1 MLALLAFIAISSPAV
16 DYSREIKPL
25 LASRCGSCHGAI
37 AQKGGLR
44 LDTAAMVRK
53 GGDSGPAIVPGKPK
67 DSLLIKRVSS
77 AEETDRMP
85 PDGPAL
91 SPGQVDAINRWI
103 SEGGLGQAGEKEEP
117 DPRSHWAFIPPSRPV
132 PPANGASHPID
143 AFLKKSRDRL
153 GIATAGPAEK
163 ATLLRRATLDLTG
176 LPPTA
181 EDVRSFLSDGNE
193 DRFERLVN
201 RLLESPHHGERWGR
215 HWMDVWRYSDWYGR
229 RSVPDNLN
237 SYGMIWRWRDWIV
250 RSLNED
256 KPYDRMVQEMLA
268 GDELAP
274 GDEAAA
280 VATGFLVRNYFRW
293 NYNQWMRDN
302 VEHVSKAFLGLTMNC
317 AQCHDHKYDP
327 IPQED
332 YFRMRAIFEPL
343 EIQQVRISGEADP
356 GPYPK
361 YSFPPGNA
369 LKPMASGMVR
379 VFDEKPEALTR
390 MYARGDE
397 RAIIEGKAPLGPG
410 IPAILGPVGFKV
422 ARVTLPPEVAHPGL
436 RPFVRDE
443 ETAKCSAA
451 IEAARQSMQSEKDA
465 SARPWRQAELAAAKA
480 AATSLEARLR
490 ADGARHRSGDKSAP
504 ARDAAR
510 AEKQAALATAMANRL
525 RAEWKLAEA
534 REAAS
539 KGDAKARS
547 EITALEKEA
556 GPAAVDK
563 ARRDLEQAGE
573 SYTPL
578 SPSYPA
584 VSSGRRL
591 ALSRAITARNNPLA
605 ARVAVN
611 HVWKWHFGR
620 PLVDSVENFGRGGK
634 APSHPELLDWLAVEF
649 MDSGWSMKHM
659 HRVIMGSQAYQMAS
673 NHPDGAGNQA
683 KDRDNIHLWVYPA
696 RRLEAESIRDAVLA
710 ASGELDRA
718 LGGKEIPSDKG
729 MTVPRRSLYFSHHP
743 EERMVLLE
751 LFDAANPCDGYVR
764 SSSVMPQQALAM
776 VNSPLALRASKA
788 VATGWAGLDDTA
800 CAQMAF
806 NRILARDP
814 HEDEREAAIRFLG
827 RQEEMFRRSPPAAKP
842 GDSLSTDPRQRAREH
857 LALALFNH
865 GDFVT
870 IR

>member
-1 MLALLAFIAISSPAV
+1 MLSFLALIVFAIPAV

-44 LDTAAMVRK
+44 LDTAAMARK
-53 GGDSGPAIVPGKPK
+53 GGDSGPAFAAGKPSE
-67 DSLLIKRVSS
+67 SLLIRRVSARED
-77 AEETDRMP
+77 AERMP

-91 SPGQVDAINRWI
+91 TPAQVETISRWI
-103 SEGGLGQAGEKEEP
+103 RGGAPAPAGEKEEA
-117 DPRSHWAFIPPSRPV
+117 DPRSHWAFIPPVRPV
-132 PPANGASHPID
+132 PPANGAGHPVD
-143 AFLKKSRDRL
+143 AFLKQSRDRL
-153 GIATAGPAEK
+153 GLAPAGPADK
-163 ATLLRRATLDLTG
+163 ATLLRRATMDLTG
-176 LPPTA
+176 LPPTPG
-181 EDVRSFLSDGNE
+181 ELRSFLSDPNE
-193 DRFERLVN
+193 DRFERLVD

-250 RSLNED
+250 RSINED
-256 KPYDRMVQEMLA
+256 KPYAAMVQEMLA
-268 GDELAP
+268 GDELLP
-274 GDEAAA
+274 GDEQAAI
-280 VATGFLVRNYFRW
+280 ATGFLVRNYFRW

-343 EIQQVRISGEADP
+343 EIQQVRLPGEPDP

-369 LKPMASGMVR
+369 LKPLNSGMVR
-379 VFDEKPEALTR
+379 VFDEKPDILTR

-397 RAIIEGKAPLGPG
+397 RAIIQEKAPLGPG
-410 IPAILGPVGFKV
+410 IPAMLGPVGFKV
-422 ARVTLPPEVAHPGL
+422 APVNLPPDVSHPGL
-436 RPFVRDE
+436 KPFVRAE
-443 ETAKCSAA
+443 ETARCAAA
-451 IEAARQSMQSEKDA
+451 IQAARQAADAEKDA
-465 SARPWRQAELAAAKA
+465 SAKPWREADIAAALAAAA
-480 AATSLEARLR
+480 SLEARLK
-490 ADGARHRSGDKSAP
+490 ADNARYRGGDKSVP
-504 ARDAAR
+504 AREAAR
-510 AEKQAALATAMANRL
+510 AEKQAALAAALASRAK
-525 RAEWKLAEA
+525 AEWKLATA

-539 KGDAKARS
+539 RGDAKAKS
-547 EITALEKEA
+547 EIAALEK
-556 GPAAVDK
+556 AAAPSVVEQ
-563 ARRDLEQAGE
+563 ARRDLDKAGE

-591 ALSRAITARNNPLA
+591 ALARAITARNNPLA

-620 PLVDSVENFGRGGK
+620 PLVDSVENFGRSGK
-634 APSHPELLDWLAVEF
+634 APTHPELLDWLAVEF
-649 MDSGWSMKHM
+649 MDSGWSLKHL
-659 HRVIMGSQAYQMAS
+659 HRVIMGSQAYRMAS
-673 NHPDGAGNQA
+673 THAAGADNRSRDA
-683 KDRDNIHLWVYPA
+683 DNIHLWVYPA
-696 RRLEAESIRDAVLA
+696 RRLEAESVRDAMLA
-710 ASGELDRA
+710 TSGELDRT
-718 LGGKEIPSDKG
+718 LGGREIPSDQG
-729 MTVPRRSLYFSHHP
+729 QTVPRRSLYFSHHP

-751 LFDAANPCDGYVR
+751 LFDASNPCDGYRR
-764 SSSVMPQQALAM
+764 STSVMPQQALAL
-776 VNSPLALRASKA
+776 VNSPLALRSSKA
-788 VATGWAGLDDTA
+788 AAAAWTGMDNPA
-800 CAQMAF
+800 CVQFAF

-814 HEDEREAAIRFLG
+814 HDEERDAAIRFLAS
-827 RQEEMFRRSPPAAKP
+827 QEELFRRSPPAGKP
-842 GDSLSTDPRQRAREH
+842 GDSLSADARQRAREH